1 MTPAGRPQRRRAS
14 SSRLSTA
21 QAWWP
26 LLREIATCGLGV
38 FILVWQTTLEQEPQA
53 YLVAAGC
60 ALVGVP
66 VVGALQR
73 AVQKGDAE

>member
-1 MTPAGRPQRRRAS
+1 MTSGGQQRRR

-26 LLREIATCGLGV
+26 LVREVAVCAVGV
-38 FILVWQTTLEQEPQA
+38 FMLLWQTTLEQSPQA
-53 YLVAAGC
+53 YIVAAGC

-73 AVQKGDAE
+73 AAQKDAGA

>member
-1 MTPAGRPQRRRAS
+1 MSATPPKRRNQKTRFAV
-14 SSRLSTA
+14 A
-21 QAWWP
+21 QQWWP
-26 LLREIATCGLGV
+26 LIREMAVCFLGV
-38 FILVWQTTLEQEPQA
+38 FILVWQTTLEQQPQA

-73 AVQKGDAE
+73 GLRKEEE